1 MESEQNNGKV
11 IITNIPNSSLSK
23 QQLIITDPEI
33 RRIRKY
39 LLLIYGIGLVFC
51 IYGLIH
57 AIFSNQITY
66 CSITNTRLEEIGEC
80 TAAILFFAL
89 GLYSAFRY
97 SEIGLQVMAWLSII
111 DLIGFA
117 VVTIILIIFSLMNSK
132 RKSSIDISSID
143 DPENNHATQTKQ
155 INPLVIM
162 VIWIFKL
169 TKLISAKKTQA
180 IQQIERVVYS
190 NTLFD

>member
-23 QQLIITDPEI
+23 QQLITTDPEI

-39 LLLIYGIGLVFC
+39 LLLIYGIGL
-51 IYGLIH
+51 
-57 AIFSNQITY
+57 
-66 CSITNTRLEEIGEC
+66 
-80 TAAILFFAL
+80 
-89 GLYSAFRY
+89 
-97 SEIGLQVMAWLSII
+97 MAWLSII

>member
-97 SEIGLQVMAWLSII
+97 SEIGLQV
-111 DLIGFA
+111 
-117 VVTIILIIFSLMNSK
+117 
-132 RKSSIDISSID
+132 
-143 DPENNHATQTKQ
+143 
-155 INPLVIM
+155 
-162 VIWIFKL
+162 
-169 TKLISAKKTQA
+169 
-180 IQQIERVVYS
+180 
-190 NTLFD
+190 